1 MKLKRLALGLLGVAL
16 IACGQIPFDQTI
28 GFDPYNRF
36 VQSKGGEI
44 ETAFWLERSSD
55 ADIRFELG
63 KFGIS
68 FEHETAAT
76 MDSSAAAPQAV
87 DGCPVRF
94 DAADRNKI
102 WKLAGNTFYI
112 DSQGRPKSG
121 FRFIPPVTAGK
132 RDSTCQSGVA
142 KLGPGG
148 TANFD
153 GGHMVGTQFGG
164 WGKRLNLVP
173 QNITFNRGNW
183 LQVEN
188 AFAKCKVKTASSVLY
203 KVTVTY
209 DNATTN
215 VPSTFRL
222 DYEFSGKKGF
232 AVFKNANDPAS
243 FDQNTALRK
252 QVVADA
258 QNNGCDDT
266 AATDAPVLKTR

>member
-1 MKLKRLALGLLGVAL
+1 VKPTPITLGLLAL
-16 IACGQIPFDQTI
+16 ALVACGQSPFENTI
-28 GFDPYNRF
+28 ELDPYSRL
-36 VQSKGGEI
+36 VQSRGGEI
-44 ETAFWLERSSD
+44 ETAYWLEHAND
-55 ADIRFELG
+55 NEIRLELS

-68 FEHETAAT
+68 FEHDTVTTMGSSDAT
-76 MDSSAAAPQAV
+76 PQAV

-94 DAADRNKI
+94 DAADRNKM

-112 DSQGRPKSG
+112 DSQGRPKSA
-121 FRFIPPVTAGK
+121 FRFIPPITAGK
-132 RDSTCQSGVA
+132 RDSTCQAGVA

-148 TANFD
+148 TTNFD
-153 GGHMVGTQFGG
+153 GGHLVGTQFGG

-173 QNITFNRGNW
+173 QNISFNRGNW

-188 AFAKCKVKTASSVLY
+188 AFAKCNTKATSSVLY

-222 DYEFSGKKGF
+222 DYEFSGKAGF
-232 AVFKNANDPAS
+232 AVFKNANDTTS

-258 QNNGCDDT
+258 QKNGCADT
-266 AATDAPVLKTR
+266 ATANAPLR